1 MERRIDRCLQ
11 LLRNWAE
18 KRVATG
24 TEPPWAWYQYMKL
37 IETVSAIQGGR
48 AAVAQTTSGSL
59 GVRGPTETPGPTEN
73 GVADIGTRRRRRR
86 RDDPPLPM

>member
-1 MERRIDRCLQ
+1 MERRVDRCLQ
-11 LLRNWAE
+11 LLRTWAE

-37 IETVSAIQGGR
+37 IETVTAIQGGR
-48 AAVAQTTSGSL
+48 AAVVQTASGAL
-59 GVRGPTETPGPTEN
+59 GIPEPAEPTDPKKG
-73 GVADIGTRRRRRR
+73 GVADIGTRPRRRR